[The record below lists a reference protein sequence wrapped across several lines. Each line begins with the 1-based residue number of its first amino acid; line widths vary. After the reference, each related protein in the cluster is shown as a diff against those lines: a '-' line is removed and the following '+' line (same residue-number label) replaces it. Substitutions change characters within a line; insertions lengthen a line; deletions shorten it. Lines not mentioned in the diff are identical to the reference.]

1 MHLSESESGCGTSL
15 SELANKCEVEEEVV
29 RNCMTYWIAR
39 GVVSESRDRR
49 REIDVENIIS
59 GATSSSSSSGSG
71 SGSGSGNGSG
81 SGSSS
86 SSGNKQSDYNPN
98 NDESGSYYHII
109 EEQAANALKDLE
121 ESSSGNIPGGIGG
134 EDPSEVRSASILFI
148 KLNNIELFST

>member
-49 REIDVENIIS
+49 REINIENVIS
-59 GATSSSSSSGSG
+59 GATSSGSG
-71 SGSGSGNGSG
+71 SGGGSI

-86 SSGNKQSDYNPN
+86 SSSSSNKQSDYNPD
-98 NDESGSYYHII
+98 NDESGSYYYII

-134 EDPSEVRSASILFI
+134 ADPSEVRSASILFI
-148 KLNNIELFST
+148 KLISIELLST